1 MEAIE
6 KLSELDRAFDLL
18 LVILGIITSALF
30 QFQSTRLPL
39 EIAALNPGIEQ
50 KELFYQVN
58 QQITIW
64 LRIFFIPLVILIG
77 VWFVNRVVFQ
87 SRIRVRK
94 SLSEFCYIMCFAIL
108 GHDVIYFIGAVIFQ
122 PRQITFVMLDN
133 PLVFIETISII
144 LISLG
149 LVYSHEMPFI
159 HTEDIKIRKVTLAR
173 TWRPILIRAL
183 ALWFVTMVIVNNIT
197 YLSFVSV

>member
-1 MEAIE
+1 MEPIE
-6 KLSELDRAFDLL
+6 KLNELDRAFDLL

-50 KELFYQVN
+50 RELFSAVQT
-58 QQITIW
+58 QITIW
-64 LRIFFIPLVILIG
+64 LRIFFIPLILLIA
-77 VWFVNRVVFQ
+77 VWFVNRVAFQ

-94 SLSEFCYIMCFAIL
+94 SLSEFCYIMCFWIL

-122 PRQITFVMLDN
+122 PTQITFMPT
-133 PLVFIETISII
+133 PLTLIENIFTI

-149 LVYSHEMPFI
+149 LVYSHEIPFI
-159 HTEDIKIRKVTLAR
+159 RTEDIKTRKKTLAR
-173 TWRPILIRAL
+173 IWRPILIRAL
-183 ALWFVTMVIVNNIT
+183 ALWLVTLAIVNDIT
-197 YLSFVSV
+197 YFSYVLV